1 MDNYDVCH
9 LKIGNNHCVMFS
21 FKEEISKL
29 PAKDWPKYYFQMDED
44 EITTK
49 WMLDYVGSGGKAE
62 EGFKVFF
69 VKDVGNKW
77 KCNPG

>member
-21 FKEEISKL
+21 FKEEITKL

-49 WMLDYVGSGGKAE
+49 WM
-62 EGFKVFF
+62 
-69 VKDVGNKW
+69 
-77 KCNPG
+77 